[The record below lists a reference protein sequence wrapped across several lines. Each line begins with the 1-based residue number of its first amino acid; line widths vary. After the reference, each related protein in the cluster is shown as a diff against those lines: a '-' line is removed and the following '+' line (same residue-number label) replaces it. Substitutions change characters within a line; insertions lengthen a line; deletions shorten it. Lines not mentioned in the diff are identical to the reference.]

1 MTQPDPKAARVG
13 MPDSKAA
20 LSPVPPSKGT
30 GSVAMALWQ
39 TALGIAVLLVWQG
52 ASGRLVDSFFISNPV
67 DVGVRLY
74 RWTADG
80 SISSPTMVDARL
92 AMGSRSGGS
101 AGMGNA

>member
-1 MTQPDPKAARVG
+1 

-20 LSPVPPSKGT
+20 LSPVPPSRGT

-80 SISSPTMVDARL
+80 SIFGHIAATLYATGLGFIIGSVLGARP
-92 AMGSRSGGS
+92 GIWIGF
-101 AGMGNA
+101 